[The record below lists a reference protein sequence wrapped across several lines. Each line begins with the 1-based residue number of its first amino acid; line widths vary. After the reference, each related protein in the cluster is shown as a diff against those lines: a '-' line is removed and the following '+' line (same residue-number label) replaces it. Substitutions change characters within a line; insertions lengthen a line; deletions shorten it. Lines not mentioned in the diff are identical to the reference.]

1 MFSFQNAYSTKTPQN
16 LTYGENNKQA
26 GSILLASIDTS
37 FILSDIFIRRL

>member
-1 MFSFQNAYSTKTPQN
+1 MSSFQNAYSTKTTQN
-16 LTYGENNKQA
+16 LTYSENNKQA